1 MYVWQLKIIKLETK
15 TKRTD
20 KAILVKGLKTMA
32 MSLICMFLGP
42 TSIHIALNNQ
52 EKPLYIPILIV
63 GFIISALAVYF
74 AFKGIRTILDSMFK
88 SNISN

>member
-1 MYVWQLKIIKLETK
+1 METK

-20 KAILVKGLKTMA
+20 KAILIKGLKNMIL
-32 MSLICMFLGP
+32 SLICMFLGP
-42 TSIHIALNNQ
+42 TLIYIAFSNQ

-63 GFIISALAVYF
+63 ALLICCLAVYF
-74 AFKGIRTILDSMFK
+74 AFKGIKTILDSMFK

>member
-1 MYVWQLKIIKLETK
+1 MK

-20 KAILVKGLKTMA
+20 KDLLLKGLKIMGLT
-32 MSLICMFLGP
+32 LICMFLGP
-42 TSIHIALNNQ
+42 TLIYIAFSNQ

-63 GFIISALAVYF
+63 AIIICSLAVYF
-74 AFKGIRTILDSMFK
+74 GFKGIKTVLDSMFK